1 MRTMMRVTFPVEAGN
16 RGIAD
21 GSLPKALESVMESL
35 KPEAAYFTPTGGKRS
50 ALVFF
55 DLADSSDIPTIAEPL
70 FQKFNASVEFA
81 PVMNIEDLRAGLAR
95 LG

>member
-35 KPEAAYFTPTGGKRS
+35 KPEAVYFTPTGGERS
-50 ALVFF
+50 AYVFF
-55 DLADSSDIPTIAEPL
+55 DMTDSSDIPTIAEPL

-81 PVMNIEDLRAGLAR
+81 PVMNAEDLRAGLAR